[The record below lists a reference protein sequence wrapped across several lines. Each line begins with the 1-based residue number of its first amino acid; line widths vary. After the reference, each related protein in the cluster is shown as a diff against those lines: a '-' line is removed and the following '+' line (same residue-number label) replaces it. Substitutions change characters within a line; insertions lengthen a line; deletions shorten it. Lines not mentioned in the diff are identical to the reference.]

1 MVGGVGV
8 TASGAQLLFS
18 GIEEQAVEE
27 ERWLRGGLVEESGK
41 RASKRRGKTDVG
53 WGHSCK

>member
-1 MVGGVGV
+1 MLGGVGV

-27 ERWLRGGLVEESGK
+27 EGDLEAQGGG
-41 RASKRRGKTDVG
+41 
-53 WGHSCK
+53 